1 MGETSLSTNEAFFLL
16 LGLLIGV
23 SSMGGVLWYFLRE
36 RNRRIFE
43 LGEQVK
49 LESQKNSEV
58 MIEFQGLQS
67 KHDAMLESIQ
77 GREQFTE
84 KAMEELTNRFRNLS
98 NTIYAEKSEEFKRNN
113 KEQLSNLLTPL
124 KENIEGFKKK
134 VEDVHLKETESLVE
148 LKTQIKS
155 LSDQSLQIGQDA
167 RNLTTALKGDTKIQG
182 QWGEVVLER
191 YLQNAGLVEN
201 ENYFVQESITTEE
214 GKRRQSDVIV
224 NLPDDTLV
232 VIDSKVS
239 LVHYE
244 KFSTSENEE
253 ERTLFGNEHI
263 RSIKNHIKGLDL
275 KKYHQAFEQK
285 GSLNFVMMFV
295 PIEPALSLALE
306 KDRELVSFAFHHNV
320 ILVNTSTLM
329 LSLRLINNL
338 WTREKQNRNAL
349 EIAKKGGALYDKFI
363 GFLEDFSLIGKRISD
378 AQASYQQG
386 MNRLSEGKG
395 NIVRR
400 IEELR
405 EIGAKTEKRIPQNY
419 LKSLEDPGKDPDE
432 PF

>member
-1 MGETSLSTNEAFFLL
+1 
-16 LGLLIGV
+16 
-23 SSMGGVLWYFLRE
+23 
-36 RNRRIFE
+36 
-43 LGEQVK
+43 
-49 LESQKNSEV
+49 

-84 KAMEELTNRFRNLS
+84 KAMEKLTNRFRNLS

-134 VEDVHLKETESLVE
+134 VEDVHLKETENLVE

-224 NLPDDTLV
+224 NLPDDTLP
-232 VIDSKVS
+232 S
-239 LVHYE
+239 
-244 KFSTSENEE
+244 
-253 ERTLFGNEHI
+253 
-263 RSIKNHIKGLDL
+263 
-275 KKYHQAFEQK
+275 
-285 GSLNFVMMFV
+285 
-295 PIEPALSLALE
+295 
-306 KDRELVSFAFHHNV
+306 
-320 ILVNTSTLM
+320 NT
-329 LSLRLINNL
+329 R
-338 WTREKQNRNAL
+338 K
-349 EIAKKGGALYDKFI
+349 
-363 GFLEDFSLIGKRISD
+363 
-378 AQASYQQG
+378 
-386 MNRLSEGKG
+386 
-395 NIVRR
+395 
-400 IEELR
+400 
-405 EIGAKTEKRIPQNY
+405 PC
-419 LKSLEDPGKDPDE
+419 
-432 PF
+432 

>member
-1 MGETSLSTNEAFFLL
+1 
-16 LGLLIGV
+16 
-23 SSMGGVLWYFLRE
+23 
-36 RNRRIFE
+36 
-43 LGEQVK
+43 
-49 LESQKNSEV
+49 

-134 VEDVHLKETESLVE
+134 VEDVHLKETENLVE

-378 AQASYQQG
+378 AQASYHQG

>member
-1 MGETSLSTNEAFFLL
+1 M
-16 LGLLIGV
+16 
-23 SSMGGVLWYFLRE
+23 
-36 RNRRIFE
+36 
-43 LGEQVK
+43 
-49 LESQKNSEV
+49 ESQKNSEV

-134 VEDVHLKETESLVE
+134 VEDVHLKETENLVE

-306 KDRELVSFAFHHNV
+306 KDRELVSFAFNHNV

-329 LSLRLINNL
+329 LSLL
-338 WTREKQNRNAL
+338 
-349 EIAKKGGALYDKFI
+349 
-363 GFLEDFSLIGKRISD
+363 SLIHI
-378 AQASYQQG
+378 
-386 MNRLSEGKG
+386 
-395 NIVRR
+395 
-400 IEELR
+400 
-405 EIGAKTEKRIPQNY
+405 
-419 LKSLEDPGKDPDE
+419 
-432 PF
+432 